1 MRGGKE
7 EEKLIW
13 VLCSEWFGPH
23 EVSHTCYVLLLETE
37 EEIIKPTKMH
47 EIKHLAPTS
56 HTFTQASRNHF
67 FPPCAGKLI
76 FLGNLQVGTR
86 TQIPT
91 SVPFFSSLAPLH
103 GSNLSLMVGTGT
115 FTATLVF
122 GLTGPVRGPVCL
134 TSCPR

>member
-1 MRGGKE
+1 
-7 EEKLIW
+7 
-13 VLCSEWFGPH
+13 
-23 EVSHTCYVLLLETE
+23 
-37 EEIIKPTKMH
+37 MH
-47 EIKHLAPTS
+47 EIKHLAPIS

-103 GSNLSLMVGTGT
+103 GSNLSLMVRTGT
-115 FTATLVF
+115 FTASLVF

-134 TSCPR
+134 TSCHR